1 MRLWQVA
8 APLGVTALALLLSVL
23 VGITLQP
30 SSAEAVAGQ
39 CTAFAIQGVQTD
51 QLWQPP
57 YTFINHVYSSAEGG
71 GEAVCTA
78 TIGFKTPCN
87 PPPAPWCVDYS
98 DVTYTVVHRPDGSHV
113 VAAFGP

>member
-23 VGITLQP
+23 VGVTLQP

-78 TIGFKTPCN
+78 TIGFKTLCSPQS
-87 PPPAPWCVDYS
+87 ARWCVEYS
-98 DVTYTVVHRPDGSHV
+98 DVTYTVVRRPDGSHV
-113 VAAFGP
+113 VAAFWP